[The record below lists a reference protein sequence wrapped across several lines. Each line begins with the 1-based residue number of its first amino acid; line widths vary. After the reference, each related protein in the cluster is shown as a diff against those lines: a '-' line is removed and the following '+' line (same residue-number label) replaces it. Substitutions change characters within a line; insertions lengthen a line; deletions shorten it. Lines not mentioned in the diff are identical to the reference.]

1 MFGRKKQLAPA
12 LYNRPVAAAYLYAG
26 ELAQRAQALVYGEQP
41 LVGEAITNGCV
52 VSEGDGVWQMRTTES
67 PFFGLL
73 LLNFQQ
79 LAKALKADPVI
90 QVRGFAYDR
99 EGEPT
104 HIQTPVM
111 NLRILGRWRRG
122 WKVSGRTIPGIT
134 MSNLSGSVFGPAP
147 ISDPMEG
154 RGVGRCRHPGR
165 PLVVLILV
173 FREIIYCGKMI
184 AAIHRCYL
192 LMLATHLRNGTYC
205 C

>member
-12 LYNRPVAAAYLYAG
+12 PYNRPVAAAYLYAG

-99 EGEPT
+99 EGDTYPYPNARHEFENPRQMEAWLEGIGPHHT
-104 HIQTPVM
+104 WYYHVKSLGIRVRARA
-111 NLRILGRWRRG
+111 NL
-122 WKVSGRTIPGIT
+122 
-134 MSNLSGSVFGPAP
+134 
-147 ISDPMEG
+147 
-154 RGVGRCRHPGR
+154 
-165 PLVVLILV
+165 
-173 FREIIYCGKMI
+173 
-184 AAIHRCYL
+184 
-192 LMLATHLRNGTYC
+192 
-205 C
+205 